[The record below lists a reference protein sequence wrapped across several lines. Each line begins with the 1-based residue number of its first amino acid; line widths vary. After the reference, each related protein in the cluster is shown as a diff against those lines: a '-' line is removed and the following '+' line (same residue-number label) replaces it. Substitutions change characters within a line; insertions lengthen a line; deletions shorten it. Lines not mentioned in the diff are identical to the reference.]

1 MSAAQAHQVIHP
13 LPGLSAERPPVH
25 AEETSQSGA
34 APESRGAD
42 RRRSG
47 LITLRRARRAPAA
60 PAAAA
65 TPAAIHGRGAMTP
78 TVPPASLTT
87 SPASLT
93 ASTVS
98 ATAVPGVHGATTTV
112 SPASPELT
120 APAALTT
127 PPSSPMPL
135 SRPPGRM
142 RRLVSAARERVRR
155 IGLRWVL
162 LARERPDAGMSTAEY
177 AVGTLAACGFAAL
190 LWKVV
195 TSAEV
200 KSMLIALIQRAL
212 KVAG

>member
-13 LPGLSAERPPVH
+13 LPGLSAERPPAHV
-25 AEETSQSGA
+25 EETSRSGA

-78 TVPPASLTT
+78 TVP
-87 SPASLT
+87 PASLT